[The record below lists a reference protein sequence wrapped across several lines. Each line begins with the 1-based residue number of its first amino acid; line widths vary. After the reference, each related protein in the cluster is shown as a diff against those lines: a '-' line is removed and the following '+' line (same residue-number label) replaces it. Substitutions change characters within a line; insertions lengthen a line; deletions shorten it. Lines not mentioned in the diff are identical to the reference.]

1 MVIELIK
8 FKAGDQVLELE
19 TSPTVFQPNST
30 SRFLVESMGDPAGKR
45 VLDLGSGV
53 GPISICAA
61 LKGAAS
67 VYAVDIMPEAC
78 EIARRNVVRNGV
90 ADTVTVIQ
98 GDLFEALNDTKFDIL
113 VDDVSG
119 IADEAARI
127 STWYPEPI
135 PTGGLDGTR
144 QTIDML
150 RRSRVHLENGGL
162 LIFPVLSL
170 AASEKIVAVAREL
183 FGENLELLSSRRIP
197 FNKPLQ
203 DNIERLNQLR
213 DEGLIEFTQNR
224 SRYLWTL
231 DIYRAWVR

>member
-1 MVIELIK
+1 MVTELIK

-19 TSPTVFQPNST
+19 TAPTVFHPNST
-30 SRFLVESMGDPAGKR
+30 SRFLIESMENPAGR
-45 VLDLGSGV
+45 NILDLGCGV

-67 VYAVDIMPEAC
+67 VHAVDIMPEAC

-90 ADTVTVIQ
+90 AETVSVVQ
-98 GDLFEALNDTKFDIL
+98 GDLFGALRDNTFDIV

-119 IADEAARI
+119 IADEVARI

-135 PTGGLDGTR
+135 PTGGPDGTA

-150 RRSRVHLENGGL
+150 RRSRIHLKGGGQ

-183 FGENLELLSSRRIP
+183 FGENLALVSSRRIP
-197 FNKPLQ
+197 FNKPLH
-203 DNIERLNQLR
+203 DNIDRLERLR
-213 DEGLIEFTQNR
+213 DQGIIDFIQNR

-231 DIYRAWVR
+231 DIYRAWVQ

>member
-1 MVIELIK
+1 MVIELIN

-90 ADTVTVIQ
+90 AETVTVIQ

-119 IADEAARI
+119 IADEVARI

-150 RRSRVHLENGGL
+150 RRSRVHLENGGQ

-197 FNKPLQ
+197 FNKPLH
-203 DNIERLNQLR
+203 DNIDRLNRLR
-213 DEGLIEFTQNR
+213 EEGLIDFIQNR

-231 DIYRAWVR
+231 DIYRAWVQ